1 MSLASKA
8 FDIAEVKRASVRFKG
23 ALQAEWQEAIEAA
36 KDGQTLAPTAS
47 TAARTQNEASLSAA
61 NRALPTLNLGL
72 KYSNHNSGSHVLEN
86 LSPLKVS
93 NWAC

>member
-36 KDGQTLAPTAS
+36 KDGQALAPTAS
-47 TAARTQNEASLSAA
+47 ITSRMQSQASLNAA
-61 NRALPTLNLGL
+61 SRALPTLNLGL
-72 KYSNHNSGSHVLEN
+72 KYSNHNSGGHGLEN